1 GLSGLGFAGIVDVVE
16 TGARLIAG
24 VLLVALG
31 LGVQGALAGYAIG
44 NIVSFAIA
52 MVPLWPLLRKGDGLF
67 SGAKPIELIDRYAS
81 SLLVG
86 NACLMI
92 VASLDQ
98 VAVKHYFSYTVAG
111 NYSLQ
116 ILPRRVIV

>member
-1 GLSGLGFAGIVDVVE
+1 
-16 TGARLIAG
+16 
-24 VLLVALG
+24 
-31 LGVQGALAGYAIG
+31 
-44 NIVSFAIA
+44 

-98 VAVKHYFSYTVAG
+98 VAVKHYFSDQVAG
-111 NYSLQ
+111 NYAVAFL
-116 ILPRRVIV
+116 LGRVIALSCVSFGWVIFARSATLSHAR